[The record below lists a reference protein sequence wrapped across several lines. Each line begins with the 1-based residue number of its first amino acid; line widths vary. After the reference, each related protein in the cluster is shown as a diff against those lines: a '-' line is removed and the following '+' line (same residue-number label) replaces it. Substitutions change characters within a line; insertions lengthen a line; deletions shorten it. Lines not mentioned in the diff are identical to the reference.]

1 MKILSNWKILFL
13 LGIYNFL
20 VDIMHIDSKINGKKK
35 KHISEKYRNLPK
47 IPKSFY
53 KLSESYA
60 QFLNTQCH
68 TNAGVK
74 K

>member
-35 KHISEKYRNLPK
+35 NISEKYRNLPK
-47 IPKSFY
+47 IPKS
-53 KLSESYA
+53 L
-60 QFLNTQCH
+60 FLPQ
-68 TNAGVK
+68 AI
-74 K
+74 

>member
-47 IPKSFY
+47 IPKS
-53 KLSESYA
+53 L
-60 QFLNTQCH
+60 FLPQ
-68 TNAGVK
+68 AI
-74 K
+74 